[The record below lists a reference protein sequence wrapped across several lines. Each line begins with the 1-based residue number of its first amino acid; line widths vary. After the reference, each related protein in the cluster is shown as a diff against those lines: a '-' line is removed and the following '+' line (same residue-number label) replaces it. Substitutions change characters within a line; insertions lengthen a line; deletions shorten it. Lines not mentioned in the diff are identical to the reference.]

1 MPARQ
6 RYDAPH
12 EQLRALGMQ
21 ARREGLPF
29 EIFWSRALRPGDAP
43 ILTTETVRSMQPLP
57 LGAIVWPK
65 DSGDRAN
72 AQAAIR
78 GTEEGWRRAYEGVPP
93 NQGEVALTVLNQLA
107 VEAAGGF
114 TIGDAVPLAA

>member
-1 MPARQ
+1 V
-6 RYDAPH
+6 
-12 EQLRALGMQ
+12 
-21 ARREGLPF
+21 PF
-29 EIFWSRALRPGDAP
+29 EVFWQRALRPGEP
-43 ILTTETVRSMQPLP
+43 LVTTESVRSEDPP

-65 DSGDRAN
+65 DSADRAI

-93 NQGEVALTVLNQLA
+93 NQGEIALTVLNQLA
-107 VEAAGGF
+107 VEAAGGI